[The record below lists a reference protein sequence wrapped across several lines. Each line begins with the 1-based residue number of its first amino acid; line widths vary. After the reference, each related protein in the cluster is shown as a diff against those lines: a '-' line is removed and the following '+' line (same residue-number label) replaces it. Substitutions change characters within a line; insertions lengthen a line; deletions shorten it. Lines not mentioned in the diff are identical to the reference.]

1 MLYITVGILTILIVL
16 LNLFYNIN
24 LLFKDIKVPEIKK
37 KFKLGI
43 KSEKIIIISRNG
55 CPYCNILDSKIADAK
70 NDYTKILINNDGTYT
85 FDSTFSQLDVSERKS
100 ITDGF
105 ERLKDNLGYVFPTI
119 MHKNYYNFGLPND
132 EVLNKIFNIN

>member
-1 MLYITVGILTILIVL
+1 MLYLIVGILTILIIL
-16 LNLFYNIN
+16 LNLFFNIN
-24 LLFKDIKVPEIKK
+24 LLFNDIKVREIKK

-43 KSEKIIIISRNG
+43 ESEKIIIISRNG

-105 ERLKDNLGYVFPTI
+105 ERLKDNLGYVFPTR